1 MVGME
6 FANNKFVNVKVIVLE
21 QNQWEEDMYS
31 SLYVRPASL
40 FTKEVIKLQKG
51 RYQID
56 YEHTDTGNNKRNGN
70 FVND

>member
-31 SLYVRPASL
+31 SLYVRPAPL
-40 FTKEVIKLQKG
+40 FTKEVIRL
-51 RYQID
+51 
-56 YEHTDTGNNKRNGN
+56 
-70 FVND
+70 